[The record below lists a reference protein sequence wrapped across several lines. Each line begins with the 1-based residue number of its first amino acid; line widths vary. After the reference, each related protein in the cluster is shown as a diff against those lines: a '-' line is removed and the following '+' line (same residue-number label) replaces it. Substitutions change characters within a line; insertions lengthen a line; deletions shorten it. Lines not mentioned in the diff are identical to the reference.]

1 MTIMLLLFFCFHQ
14 AEIKVNLAGL
24 KQDCEIF
31 KSKIVNSPA
40 RFKGVSSNE
49 ANWSEISKMVLTAA
63 SKNIF
68 QLNY

>member
-1 MTIMLLLFFCFHQ
+1 MNNIIHDNNVVVVFFCFHQ

-40 RFKGVSSNE
+40 RFKGV
-49 ANWSEISKMVLTAA
+49 IS
-63 SKNIF
+63 
-68 QLNY
+68 

>member
-1 MTIMLLLFFCFHQ
+1 MAIMLLLFFCFHQ

-40 RFKGVSSNE
+40 RFKGVS
-49 ANWSEISKMVLTAA
+49 
-63 SKNIF
+63 
-68 QLNY
+68 